1 VSTALMTGATA
12 TVAAPPVMLTA
23 LITPANSTAQI
34 FASSTYYGVDY
45 SKQYGPN
52 PRRPAHAVRLS

>member
-1 VSTALMTGATA
+1 LIELRRWVPALTTAEVSAASVSTTLMTGATA

-34 FASSTYYGVDY
+34 FASSTY
-45 SKQYGPN
+45 
-52 PRRPAHAVRLS
+52 